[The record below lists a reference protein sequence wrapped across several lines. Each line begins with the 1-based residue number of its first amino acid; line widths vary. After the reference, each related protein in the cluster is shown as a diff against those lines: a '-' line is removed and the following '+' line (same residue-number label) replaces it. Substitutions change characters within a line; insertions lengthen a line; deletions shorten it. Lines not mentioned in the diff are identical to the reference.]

1 MESSLA
7 PIFSKPLRSVH
18 VLRHVIPVYRERE
31 SLTQENLANNLGVS
45 VVDIQSM
52 ENGDFSSVSAETFF
66 RVLMALRID
75 LNVSE
80 RKRPTAVDIE
90 KESYARRFRN
100 RP

>member
-1 MESSLA
+1 MEPTLA

-18 VLRHVIPVYRERE
+18 VLRHIIPVYRERE
-31 SLTQENLANNLGVS
+31 NLTQEHLANS
-45 VVDIQSM
+45 VGASVADIQSM
-52 ENGDFSSVSAETFF
+52 ENGDFSGVSAETFF
-66 RVLMALRID
+66 RVLMTLRID
-75 LNVSE
+75 LSVSE